1 MNFLSHYYYTQSTPN
16 PYYTLGAV
24 LPDLFRNHH
33 HEWKFHEID
42 VVPDDEDMSWLLK
55 GWLLHIEVDRI
66 FHSSAPF
73 ANHTSHLRKKLVHV
87 FTLAPK
93 RPFFLAHIGY
103 ELILDALLIQSKKV
117 NPEKFYKQLED
128 CHTSVLDRFMVQLGI
143 PEPTEFHK
151 FLKNFIDTRYLV
163 GYDQPKNL
171 VYAMDQIGRRVWV
184 EKFTDF
190 EIRNAVDVVDSTM
203 KELDPAFIDVFHWVE
218 KRLYSNK

>member
-1 MNFLSHYYYTQSTPN
+1 MNFLSHYYYTQSTTN

-42 VVPDDEDMSWLLK
+42 IVPDDEDMTWLLK

-66 FHSSAPF
+66 FHSSTPF
-73 ANHTSHLRKKLVHV
+73 ADHTSHLRKKLVHV
-87 FTLAPK
+87 FTQPPK

-103 ELILDALLIQSKKV
+103 ELILDALLIQSKYLDAHQ
-117 NPEKFYKQLED
+117 FYQQLSK
-128 CHTSVLDRFMVQLGI
+128 CNATVLDRFMTQLGI
-143 PEPTEFHK
+143 QNTEGFHK
-151 FLKNFIDTRYLV
+151 FLKSFIDSRYLV
-163 GYDQPKNL
+163 GYNRPKSL

-184 EKFTDF
+184 EKFTEF
-190 EIRNAVDVVDSTM
+190 ETRNAMEAVDSTM

-218 KRLYSNK
+218 KRLHLV